1 MFGEFFSNAII
12 YLGEVAFAISGIRM
26 AAAKKYDIFGAL
38 VVGLATAIGGGT
50 LRDVLL
56 DVPVFWLQNPWHL
69 ICTFIA
75 LVIYL
80 AFKPLVI
87 RFGETVM
94 LFDTLGLA
102 LFNITGIKTALGSGH
117 SMLVAVVMGIVTG
130 CAGGLMRD
138 LLTQDPPLILQRKE
152 IYAVACLL
160 GGVGYA
166 VGAALGVNDIA
177 LQIISIVVVVAVRIV
192 SRARLIVLPY
202 TP

>member
-26 AAAKKYDIFGAL
+26 AAAKKYDIFGAF

-102 LFNITGIKTALGSGH
+102 LFNITGIKTALAAGQT
-117 SMLVAVVMGIVTG
+117 MLVAVIMGVVTG

-160 GGVGYA
+160 GGVCYA
-166 VGAALGVNDIA
+166 AGAALGVNDIA